1 MTRTWHVWRS
11 RVLCTSNLH
20 RLCNRTCPKRA
31 RRAEERGGKRA
42 ERKTEV
48 RRGVSNE
55 EVYTREKIYT
65 RFRVYINGVAH
76 KVRSGHKFYSQYA
89 IAYCGFRG

>member
-1 MTRTWHVWRS
+1 MTRTWHVCRS

-42 ERKTEV
+42 GRKTEV
-48 RRGVSNE
+48 RRGVTKSKRC
-55 EVYTREKIYT
+55 TRERKLDQETSIYKT
-65 RFRVYINGVAH
+65 V
-76 KVRSGHKFYSQYA
+76 SQ
-89 IAYCGFRG
+89 IVG